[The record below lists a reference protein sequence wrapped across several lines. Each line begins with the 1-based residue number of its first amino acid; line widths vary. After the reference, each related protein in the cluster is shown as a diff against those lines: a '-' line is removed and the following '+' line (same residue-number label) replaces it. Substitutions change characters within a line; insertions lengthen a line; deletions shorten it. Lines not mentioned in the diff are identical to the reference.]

1 MKPCKPI
8 RKADAVRVARKLGVR
23 YSPGLLKGMK
33 IEREHRDVFGCDPV
47 MAARIAIAHLRERED
62 YYERIEKY
70 VEPRGGLG
78 GSWGVLALALAI
90 PFIPPL

>member
-8 RKADAVRVARKLGVR
+8 RKADAVRVARKLGVK

-47 MAARIAIAHLRERED
+47 MAARIAIAHLRERRD
-62 YYERIEKY
+62 YYDRIEKY
-70 VEPRGGLG
+70 VERRKGLG
-78 GSWGVLALALAI
+78 SVWWVLPLALTI
-90 PFIPPL
+90 PFVPPL

>member
-8 RKADAVRVARKLGVR
+8 RKADAVRVAKKLGVS

-47 MAARIAIAHLRERED
+47 MAARIAIAHLRERRD
-62 YYERIEKY
+62 YYDRIEKY
-70 VEPRGGLG
+70 VERRKG
-78 GSWGVLALALAI
+78 LALTT
-90 PFIPPL
+90 PFVPPL